1 MTGLRSIV
9 GLTVLCALVL
19 SAFAAANA
27 SAAGTTTFTCSE
39 AATTKNFSDADCSST
54 GGTLFG
60 HIAIAEGTATEL
72 KATGG
77 TQTLTTHI
85 GGIVVEIE
93 CSAVKTTSGS
103 STNTLVSGVMQNL
116 GTGIQLEYTGCTVLK
131 PVGIGCKVGHDTF
144 NKETGKTENFAGT
157 IITKILKSETVEGT
171 TATTTGV
178 KVFPAGGV
186 GTPFAEVTIS
196 GCTTSPPNVTDAKV
210 LGTAVGTPSGANLVF
225 TAASTAGLTFGG
237 QTASLVGT
245 ITVTAKG
252 SKDLAF
258 TPLSIT
264 TTTP

>member
-1 MTGLRSIV
+1 MTARRSIV
-9 GLTVLCALVL
+9 GLTVLCALAF

-39 AATTKNFSDADCSST
+39 AASVKNFSDADCSTKVSE
-54 GGTLFG
+54 GAKFG

-77 TQTLTTHI
+77 TQTLTTHV
-85 GGIVVEIE
+85 GGIVVELQ
-93 CSAVKTTSGS
+93 CTAVKTTSGS

-116 GTGIQLEYTGCTVLK
+116 GSGIQLEYTGCTVLK
-131 PVGIGCKVGHDTF
+131 PSGIGCTVGHDVGT
-144 NKETGKTENFAGT
+144 TYVPGT
-157 IITKILKSETVEGT
+157 IITNTLKSETIEGT

-178 KVFPAGGV
+178 KFTPAGV
-186 GTPFAEVTIS
+186 AGTPFAEITIS
-196 GCTTSPPNVTDAKV
+196 GCTTTPPNLTNAKV

-237 QTASLVGT
+237 QTASLAGT

-252 SKDLAF
+252 TKDAAF
-258 TPLSIT
+258 TPLSVT